1 MNVLNKEAAR
11 IVFNRI
17 VPTRELRPD
26 GYPSG
31 NSNRSAGSDPYE
43 SFFTDTSI

>member
-1 MNVLNKEAAR
+1 MVE
-11 IVFNRI
+11 VTP
-17 VPTRELRPD
+17 VQSV

-43 SFFTDTSI
+43 SFFTDTRI